1 MGMMLRRNN
10 RKADYNPQ
18 VNGKPVKKEP
28 KNRSLTDSVAKAVNG
43 TASVY
48 SNGKI

>member
-10 RKADYNPQ
+10 RKADANAQ

-28 KNRSLTDSVAKAVNG
+28 KTRSLTNPQAKPN
-43 TASVY
+43 TTIPTFT
-48 SNGKI
+48 NK